1 MPDLDA
7 VDQGLATLYAACP
20 LALHASLSTENLEMA
35 KKIKLKKPETEED
48 KVAAE
53 AEKALE
59 EQGIQDEFQAKGFE
73 LVTWMQDHSGI
84 VLSLIGVVLAAG
96 LAIGVVQFTK
106 SSADA
111 AASKLFETAK
121 AAYDAPLGD
130 APAILT
136 GSSSKGPSFADAKAR
151 SQASREAFRAVVD
164 SHKTAGIAAI
174 AHLYIGH
181 TSLALGEYD
190 EAVKGYEAFLSSTS
204 KDEPMRFLALDGLA
218 TALDAKGD
226 KAGAIKRLDELVA
239 LPSRVHEDVAL
250 IRLARLHKSAG
261 DAAASKKAAERLI
274 SDFPESPFK
283 AQAEEFLSAA
293 SAG

>member
-1 MPDLDA
+1 
-7 VDQGLATLYAACP
+7 
-20 LALHASLSTENLEMA
+20 MA
-35 KKIKLKKPETEED
+35 KKIKVKKPETEED
-48 KVAAE
+48 KVAA
-53 AEKALE
+53 AEEKVLE

-84 VLSLIGVVLAAG
+84 VLALIGVVLAAG
-96 LAIGVVQFTK
+96 LVIGVVQFTK

-111 AASKLFETAK
+111 DASKLFEAAK
-121 AAYDAPLGD
+121 EMYDAPLGD

-136 GSSSKGPSFADAKAR
+136 GSSSKGPSFADSKARAKAAR
-151 SQASREAFRAVVD
+151 DAFRAVVD
-164 SHKTAGIAAI
+164 GHGATGMAAI
-174 AHLYIGH
+174 SNLYIGH

-190 EAVKGYEAFLSSTS
+190 EAAKGYEAFLSSTS
-204 KDEPMRFLALDGLA
+204 RDEPMRFLALDGLA

-226 KAGAIKRLDELVA
+226 KAAAIKRLEELVA

-250 IRLARLHKSAG
+250 IRLARLHKSSG
-261 DAAASKKAAERLI
+261 DEAAAKKAAERLI

-283 AQAEEFLSAA
+283 AQADEFLGAA